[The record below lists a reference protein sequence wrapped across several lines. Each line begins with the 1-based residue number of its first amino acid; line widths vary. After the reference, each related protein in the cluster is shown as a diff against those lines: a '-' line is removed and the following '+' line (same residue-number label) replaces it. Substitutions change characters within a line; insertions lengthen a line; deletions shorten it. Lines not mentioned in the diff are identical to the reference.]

1 MPPAKIKGSAVALE
15 RHGIAHIPS
24 SRRYGNP
31 RNQFTVRFAPV
42 IYLAGIYLGASGGP
56 LGLGFA
62 GSVSAIVLANIL
74 GSIITGWC
82 AVMGPRLGMPQL
94 PMGRASFGYYGN
106 YLPAVLS
113 LLIFIG
119 YYSVGTVLGAKSL
132 AGLLNAPYAPTV
144 VVVAALSILIGIFG
158 YKILHTMGK
167 IITNVSI
174 VVLTVVSVVLIVHG
188 GGPGTEATA
197 TGIDFWLAWSVL
209 FTAVFGYTAS
219 WAPYA
224 SDYSRYLPENS
235 RPTSI
240 FAAATAGLFASTT
253 WMMCLGAGLI
263 TLIPDG
269 DVIDAFGVA
278 LPDWLRYVVLLT
290 LGLSAIPHNSVNLY
304 SGAMATL
311 TCDVKLP
318 QWVTVTVAGVIG
330 LAIALM
336 FGGDEFQS
344 NFLLFLHVVSY
355 YITPWVAVMLIDY
368 YVVQRGG
375 RNTLPFE
382 NFYTP
387 AGAFGRYNVAGLTA
401 LIAGVIVSMPFMA
414 NGFFTG
420 PIGAA
425 LDGADLSYFVSGAV
439 AALVYLVMRRG
450 STPSVG
456 AGGQADSRTPRS

>member
-1 MPPAKIKGSAVALE
+1 
-15 RHGIAHIPS
+15 
-24 SRRYGNP
+24 
-31 RNQFTVRFAPV
+31 
-42 IYLAGIYLGASGGP
+42 
-56 LGLGFA
+56 
-62 GSVSAIVLANIL
+62 
-74 GSIITGWC
+74 
-82 AVMGPRLGMPQL
+82 
-94 PMGRASFGYYGN
+94 
-106 YLPAVLS
+106 
-113 LLIFIG
+113 
-119 YYSVGTVLGAKSL
+119 
-132 AGLLNAPYAPTV
+132 
-144 VVVAALSILIGIFG
+144 
-158 YKILHTMGK
+158 
-167 IITNVSI
+167 
-174 VVLTVVSVVLIVHG
+174 
-188 GGPGTEATA
+188 
-197 TGIDFWLAWSVL
+197 
-209 FTAVFGYTAS
+209 
-219 WAPYA
+219 
-224 SDYSRYLPENS
+224 
-235 RPTSI
+235 
-240 FAAATAGLFASTT
+240 
-253 WMMCLGAGLI
+253 MMCLGAGLI

-318 QWVTVTVAGVIG
+318 QWVTVTIAGVIG

-336 FGGDEFQS
+336 FGGDQFQS

-401 LIAGVIVSMPFMA
+401 LIAGVIVSIPFMA

-439 AALVYLVMRRG
+439 AALVYLLMRRG
-450 STPSVG
+450 STPSVA
-456 AGGQADSRTPRS
+456 AGGQADRCTPRS